1 MPDSM
6 NAVPCALCGYDAPG
20 PDCPHCGHAPVGR
33 GLGAARSRNVQ
44 AVVDGFL
51 AVPKGFGLLLTTR
64 GVKRW
69 LIPPVLLTGLVFIVL
84 FLLALGWFRDWVG
97 EYVGPDAQLLPEDA
111 GWWLEHTVGLL
122 QTAAGTWAANL
133 IGGLVVIAASSL
145 VALYTFSI
153 AYEAIAGPF
162 LDEVQGRIEEQWF
175 GHNPRNRMQRPT
187 DIPVARCVKL
197 SILAGVPAFA
207 LAVLWAL
214 AGGPLAWIALALVPA
229 PYLAAAALD
238 REYGVWLRWVAK
250 VESSTLWVSIK
261 ASLIALCVL
270 LLFFPLKFFF
280 PPFGLWL
287 FFAIAGFSTAL
298 TLLDIPFSRR
308 MWSFR
313 DRLRFVFGNALPMT
327 AFGLV
332 ASLLFLIPVIGPIV
346 MVPAASIGGLWLVC
360 RLDKEGLRSSST
372 SGPRT

>member
-1 MPDSM
+1 M

-20 PDCPHCGHAPVGR
+20 ATCPHCNHLPVGK
-33 GLGAARSRNVQ
+33 GLGKARSRNVQ
-44 AVVDGFL
+44 AVIDGFV
-51 AVPKGFGLLLTTR
+51 AVPKGFGLLMTTR

-69 LIPPVLLTGLVFIVL
+69 LIPPVVLTSLVFFVL
-84 FLLALGWFRDWVG
+84 FLVALGWFHAVVG
-97 EYVGPDAQLLPEDA
+97 TYVGADATPLAEDA

-122 QTAAGTWAANL
+122 QTAAGSWVANL
-133 IGGLVVIAASSL
+133 LGGLVVIAASSL

-162 LDEVQGRIEEQWF
+162 LDEIQGKLEEQWF

-187 DIPVARCVKL
+187 ELPVERCVKL
-197 SILAGVPAFA
+197 TILAGIPAFA
-207 LAVLWAL
+207 LAVSWAL
-214 AGGPLAWIALALVPA
+214 ISGPFAWFALALMPIPFVV
-229 PYLAAAALD
+229 AAVLD
-238 REYGVWLRWVAK
+238 REYAVWLRWVAK
-250 VESSTLWVSIK
+250 VESTTLWVSVK
-261 ASLIALCVL
+261 ASLIALFVL

-308 MWSFR
+308 LWSFR
-313 DRLRFVFGNALPMT
+313 DRIRFVFGNALPMT

-332 ASLLFLIPVIGPIV
+332 ASLVFLIPVIGPIV
-346 MVPAASIGGLWLVC
+346 MVPSASIGGLWLTC
-360 RLDKEGLRSSST
+360 RLDKSSLRD
-372 SGPRT
+372 